1 VGHTYNLGDVLM
13 MRYFIIPAIVLIGI
27 VSTGLSHASYRE
39 TFEKEFMLSPWSI
52 AKGEVSACIQC
63 HTSENMEPRI
73 HQHVQEWRGSWHA
86 KTMSHAM
93 TATVVPLKMQ
103 VCP

>member
-1 VGHTYNLGDVLM
+1 M

-86 KTMSHAM
+86 KNNVSAGMQKTMSHAM